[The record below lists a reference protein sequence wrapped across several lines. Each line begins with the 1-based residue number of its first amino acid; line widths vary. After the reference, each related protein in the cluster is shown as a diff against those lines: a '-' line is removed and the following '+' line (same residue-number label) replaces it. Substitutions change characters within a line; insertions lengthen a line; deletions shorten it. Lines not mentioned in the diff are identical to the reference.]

1 MRLRYI
7 IFALLFSVSFLGTV
21 SSSAQTV
28 SIDNLQNLKVSQLS
42 DAQVLSMIERMQASG
57 ISEEAG
63 IQLMIQRGLPSS
75 EVDELKR
82 RIAQVKSSG
91 VNGGSGMVRRTPDTV
106 RSARDTVRPITPT
119 PVKIPSRVY
128 GFDFFT
134 NSTITFEPDLRIA
147 SPQNYILGAGDE
159 IVIMV
164 TGINETTTTRKI
176 SADGTILIPNAGI
189 VYLNGLSIEQ
199 ATRAIRAKLVRIYP
213 AISSGSTQVTVNLG
227 NVRSI
232 RVTVIGEAKVPGTYT
247 ISSLASVFN
256 ALYLSQ
262 GPSANGSLR
271 NIELI
276 RNGRVLKTIDFYNFL
291 NKGLTSDNINLRDQD
306 VIRFPVYNKRV
317 AIDGTV
323 KRPATYELKDNETLK
338 DLIDYAGGFSDDAY
352 RAIAKVSQLGER
364 ERNLRDVPASL
375 FDRYVP
381 LNADSVYFEAILNRF
396 SNRVTIN
403 GAVYRPGSFELT
415 PALTLKNLIDKAEGL
430 RDDAF
435 LTRGYIK
442 RTSPD
447 LEKEVVTF
455 DLGKIRSGA
464 QPDILLA
471 REDSVVILSTND
483 LREGKSVTID
493 GYVRKPGVFNY
504 RAGMTIQDVI
514 AMAGG
519 FSTAA
524 AIHRIEIS
532 RILKNESDI
541 VANELVKTYTIEL
554 DSALNSSAAS
564 TFTIQPLD
572 YIHVPRLVNYRAIG
586 NVRVNGEVLFPGDYA
601 IQKRDET
608 ANDILSRAGG
618 LTPAGSLEFTQVFRN
633 GIRVEVD
640 LANNTPNDALIVM
653 AGDSIVVPRENL
665 FVEVSGVV
673 NTPQLL
679 KYSTSGFKHYIN
691 AAGGVKE
698 NGSLKGAYIEYANG
712 INRPVKRFLFF
723 RNYPRVK
730 PGSKIIVPVKKAPAF
745 RIGFGEVSALASVL
759 TALVGLA
766 AILKTN

>member
-7 IFALLFSVSFLGTV
+7 FFALLFSVSLIGSTT
-21 SSSAQTV
+21 SSAQTV
-28 SIDNLQNLKVSQLS
+28 SVENMQNLKVSQLS
-42 DAQVLSMIERMQASG
+42 DAYILSMIERMQASG

-63 IQLMIQRGLPSS
+63 IQLLVQRGLPPS
-75 EVDELKR
+75 EVEELKR
-82 RIAQVKSSG
+82 RINQIKSSG
-91 VNGGSGMVRRTPDTV
+91 VNEGKGMTRRTPDSV
-106 RSARDTVRPITPT
+106 RTIRDTIHPVAPT
-119 PVKIPSRVY
+119 PIKNPSRVY
-128 GFDFFT
+128 GFDFFN

-159 IVIMV
+159 IIIMV
-164 TGINETTTTRKI
+164 TGVNETTTARKI
-176 SADGTILIPNAGI
+176 SPDGTVLIPNAGL

-199 ATRAIRAKLVRIYP
+199 ATRAIRSKLVKIYP
-213 AISSGSTQVTVNLG
+213 AISSGATQVMVNLG

-262 GPSANGSLR
+262 GPSLNGSLR

-276 RNGRVLKTIDFYNFL
+276 RNGRVLKTIDFYSFL
-291 NKGLTSDNINLRDQD
+291 NKGLMTDNLGLRDQD

-317 AIDGTV
+317 AIAGTV
-323 KRPATYELKDNETLK
+323 KRPATYELKDNETLN
-338 DLIDYAGGFSDDAY
+338 DLIEYAGGFSDSAY
-352 RAIAKVSQLGER
+352 RAIAKVSQLGDR

-403 GAVYRPGSFELT
+403 GAVYRSGSFELT
-415 PALTLKNLIDKAEGL
+415 PSLTLKQLIDKAEGL

-447 LEKEVVTF
+447 LEKVVMTF

-464 QPDILLA
+464 QSDIVLA
-471 REDSVVILSTND
+471 REDSVMILSTND
-483 LREGKSVTID
+483 LREGKSITID
-493 GYVRKPGVFNY
+493 GYVRRPGVFSY

-524 AIHRIEIS
+524 ASHRIEIS

-554 DSALNSSAAS
+554 DSALNSRTANAFS
-564 TFTIQPLD
+564 IEPLD
-572 YIHVPRLVNYRAIG
+572 FIHVPRLVNYRAIG

-608 ANDILSRAGG
+608 ANDIIVRAGG

-640 LANNTPNDALIVM
+640 LASKTNRDSLIVM

-665 FVEVSGVV
+665 YVEVSGVV
-673 NTPQLL
+673 NTAQLL
-679 KYSTSGFKHYIN
+679 KYSRPGFKYYIN

-698 NGSLKGAYIEYANG
+698 NGSIKGAYIEYANG

-723 RNYPRVK
+723 RTYPRVK